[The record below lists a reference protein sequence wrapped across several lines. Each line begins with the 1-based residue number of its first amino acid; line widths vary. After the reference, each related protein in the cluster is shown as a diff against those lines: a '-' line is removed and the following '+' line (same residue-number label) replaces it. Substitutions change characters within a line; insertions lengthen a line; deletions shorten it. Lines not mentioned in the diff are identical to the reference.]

1 MYFVGVR
8 ASGSGIDIWDY
19 NSKEHLATLMV
30 GCCWTDSTFNC
41 DNGLLAATTYDCDVV
56 SVFNISNE
64 DKRVGL
70 YELEMPDD
78 VQFSSRVLFTSS
90 GEHIIV
96 GWHEKLAVYDANSWR
111 LLEVVEPHE
120 EGDYIREI
128 RQFGDRLLTASD
140 SGILVEW
147 STHLDRFRS
156 VQTGEPFYQ
165 LCVNHVGDVIALSV
179 DRGIRI
185 LDGTTLQQATTFGGD
200 IICDFLQFNT
210 TGDRLLGSWFDVDRT
225 VGVFDVLTGSL
236 QFKHILANN
245 GVCYSLDSSYI
256 FGSSAKG
263 CISCWDAETGLEV
276 ESPFQLTDINARN
289 TTYHYL
295 CVVGSATVVLM

>member
-1 MYFVGVR
+1 MYFAGVR
-8 ASGSGIDIWDY
+8 AFGSGIDIWDY
-19 NSKEHLATLMV
+19 DSREHLATLML
-30 GCCWTDSTFNC
+30 GSCWADCTFSC
-41 DNGLLAATTYDCDVV
+41 DGSLLAATTSDCEVV
-56 SVFNISNE
+56 SVFNISNVG
-64 DKRVGL
+64 DRVEL
-70 YELEMPDD
+70 YELEMPDA
-78 VQFSSRVLFTSS
+78 VQFAGRVLFTSS

-96 GWHEKLAVYDANSWR
+96 GWHEKLAMYDAASGT
-111 LLEVVEPHE
+111 LLQVVEPHE
-120 EGDYIREI
+120 QGDYIREI
-128 RQFGDRLLTASD
+128 RQFGDRLLTGSD
-140 SGILVEW
+140 SGMLIEW

-165 LCVNHVGDVIALSV
+165 LCVTRVGDVIALNV
-179 DRGIRI
+179 ADRGIRI

-210 TGDRLLGSWFDVDRT
+210 TGDRLLGSWFDVYRT

-236 QFKHILANN
+236 LFHILADY
-245 GVCYSLDSSYI
+245 GLCYSLDSSYI